1 MRVTR
6 TLLFDESGASL
17 ALVGLTMFALLG
29 MAMLV
34 IDVGGIVVAR
44 RQMVRAADAAA
55 LAAAQS
61 CATNKSD
68 EAEAKAD
75 EFAVANHSAA
85 DGGLVDVEGVCG
97 ASGSGSVSVRYEA
110 AQELF
115 FAPALGFDRATDV
128 PGRATALW
136 APSDEAFSLPLEIT
150 LGSSE
155 NGFPCIDFDDP
166 GQVCN
171 YYFDNSADHDLKSSS
186 HWGWVNLDTWPQ
198 SEEENAQRAADPD
211 SVKCSSSGNDLK
223 GWLEAWIVG
232 DNEVKFKG
240 NLYAGGTYVCAEK
253 GKSLAGNYGDL
264 LEQLEGK
271 DVFFPVNDPTK
282 MYTGNPGLYAIVGF
296 APMHIDKVLRGKE
309 ATGQPAA
316 SGSCLIEDVVF
327 ENRGDT
333 FNVGPDLATCL
344 GDTSPDSFTGPVLKR
359 SDDDDR
365 RGGGRSGIVPNS
377 HYTYDPTTGV
387 ITWRHPREE
396 TVDIEFT
403 WATDA
408 EGSPCGIHDPDPNAV
423 CILARWLGPRLGGG
437 DPLFGAR
444 DFGLRSI
451 RLTKTE
457 N

>member
-29 MAMLV
+29 MAMLA

-75 EFAVANHSAA
+75 EFAVANHNAA
-85 DGGLVDVEGVCG
+85 DGGIVDVEGVCG
-97 ASGSGSVSVRYEA
+97 ASGSGSVTVRYVA
-110 AQELF
+110 PQELF
-115 FAPALGFDRATDV
+115 FAPALGFDRDTDV

-155 NGFPCIDFDDP
+155 NGFPCIDFGNP
-166 GQVCN
+166 GEVCN
-171 YYFDNSADHDLKSSS
+171 YYFDNSADHDLQDSSN
-186 HWGWVNLDTWPQ
+186 WGWINLATWPQ
-198 SEEENAQRAADPD
+198 SEEENAERAADPD
-211 SVKCSSSGNDLK
+211 SVQCPNAGNDLRD
-223 GWLEAWIVG
+223 WLEAWIVDDG
-232 DNEVKFKG
+232 AEKFKG
-240 NLYAGGTYVCAEK
+240 NLYPGGTYVCVND
-253 GKSLAGNYGDL
+253 GHSLAGVYGSL

-271 DVFFPVNDPTK
+271 DVFFPVNDPNQ
-282 MYTGNPGLYAIVGF
+282 MYQGHPGLYSIIGF
-296 APMHIDKVLRGKE
+296 APMHIDKVLRGNE

-316 SGSCLIEDVVF
+316 SGSCVIEDVVF
-327 ENRGDT
+327 EDRGDT

-344 GDTSPDSFTGPVLKR
+344 GDTSPDSLTGPVLLR
-359 SDDDDR
+359 TGDDDDDDDDDG
-365 RGGGRSGIVPNS
+365 RGGGRSGIVPS
-377 HYTYDPTTGV
+377 AHYTYNPTTGV

-396 TVDIEFT
+396 T
-403 WATDA
+403 
-408 EGSPCGIHDPDPNAV
+408 
-423 CILARWLGPRLGGG
+423 
-437 DPLFGAR
+437 
-444 DFGLRSI
+444 
-451 RLTKTE
+451 
-457 N
+457 